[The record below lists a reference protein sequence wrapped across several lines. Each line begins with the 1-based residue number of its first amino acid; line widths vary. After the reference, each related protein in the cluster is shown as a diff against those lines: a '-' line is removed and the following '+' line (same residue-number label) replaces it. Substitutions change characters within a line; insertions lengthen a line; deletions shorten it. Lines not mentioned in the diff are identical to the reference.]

1 MAVGWLITT
10 CAVNKSSKEIVPEV
24 HVLFLNASDTDLCNR
39 TQKLLKLFARKQ
51 FNDNFLASVLFS
63 MKPFI
68 CPRFWLKI
76 RQVAEKGDTAE
87 SVENVHLPQH
97 QVWFLG
103 LFEAYEYL
111 KGRKTRSFSRDL
123 QTTLHDHLHWVNWE
137 VRIQYNFWTM
147 SVMTVFL
154 CCSLQ
159 KFYPSAD
166 VLQIGKDCH
175 SEICIISH
183 SEKQAKQHWMR
194 TARSLTGRGG
204 PWSGTGCLVR
214 GGGLLPGG
222 GWYPSMH
229 WSGPPCEQNHTH
241 V

>member
-1 MAVGWLITT
+1 MA
-10 CAVNKSSKEIVPEV
+10 AS
-24 HVLFLNASDTDLCNR
+24 FLR
-39 TQKLLKLFARKQ
+39 Q
-51 FNDNFLASVLFS
+51 
-63 MKPFI
+63 
-68 CPRFWLKI
+68 KI

-87 SVENVHLPQH
+87 SVEMYTSPSIKSD
-97 QVWFLG
+97 FSD
-103 LFEAYEYL
+103 YL
-111 KGRKTRSFSRDL
+111 RRMNILRAGKLALSREIYKRHNMTICIGSTGRRGFSA
-123 QTTLHDHLHWVNWE
+123 
-137 VRIQYNFWTM
+137 IFWTM

-204 PWSGTGCLVR
+204 GPGPGRGAWSR
-214 GGGLLPGG
+214 GGSAPGG
-222 GWYPSMH
+222 GVVVF
-229 WSGPPCEQNHTH
+229 QHTLKQTSL
-241 V
+241 